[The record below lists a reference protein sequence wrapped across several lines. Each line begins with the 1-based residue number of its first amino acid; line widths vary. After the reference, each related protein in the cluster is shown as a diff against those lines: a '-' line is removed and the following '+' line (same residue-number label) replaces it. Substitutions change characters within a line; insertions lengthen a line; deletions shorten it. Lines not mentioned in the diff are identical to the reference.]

1 MDTATFCSILR
12 SGLSYTSKTKT
23 VSSNKENALAFSYI
37 MNLFVSLGTF
47 SISCLSSPFLWASNP
62 IRFLLVNFLCCT
74 KKSTMKLSS
83 CRSSYS
89 FLQRVTKLLK
99 TSLDSSKYTFTSL
112 KLCNLKVQMERTY
125 CS

>member
-112 KLCNLKVQMERTY
+112 KLCNLKVHM
-125 CS
+125 